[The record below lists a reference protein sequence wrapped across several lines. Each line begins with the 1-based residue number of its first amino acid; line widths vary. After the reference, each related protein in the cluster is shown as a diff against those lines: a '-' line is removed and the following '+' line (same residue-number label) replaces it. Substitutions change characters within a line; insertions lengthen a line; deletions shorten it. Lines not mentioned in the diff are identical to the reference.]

1 MSIKTVLSVFNFAH
15 FAEDLKGAI
24 GFCETHGAHLT
35 AMVIAMGAPPMG
47 SYEVISTV
55 WVEERQREIERLAD
69 SASEIKAILAKSE
82 VYFDVQEIYTE
93 FALADEDIAE
103 RALYA
108 DLVLIGAQAASDQDL
123 RRRIIDGALFQSPTP
138 MLIIPQRTKVLLA
151 PKTILLAWDS
161 SDEASRATRQ
171 AIAFLRAAQS
181 VHVTLVD
188 PQASSSASGEEP
200 GADVATFLARHGVK
214 VDVDRISSGGR
225 RVDEVLRQHAVD
237 VAADMIV
244 MGAYNHPRL
253 QQRLFGGVTRSMLEE
268 IQIPLFLAH

>member
-1 MSIKTVLSVFNFAH
+1 T
-15 FAEDLKGAI
+15 
-24 GFCETHGAHLT
+24 
-35 AMVIAMGAPPMG
+35 
-47 SYEVISTV
+47 
-55 WVEERQREIERLAD
+55 
-69 SASEIKAILAKSE
+69 
-82 VYFDVQEIYTE
+82 
-93 FALADEDIAE
+93 
-103 RALYA
+103 
-108 DLVLIGAQAASDQDL
+108 
-123 RRRIIDGALFQSPTP
+123 
-138 MLIIPQRTKVLLA
+138 QRTKVLLA

-171 AIAFLRAAQS
+171 AIAFLKAAAS

-188 PQASSSASGEEP
+188 PQASSSANGEEP

-237 VAADMIV
+237 IAADMIV